1 MREPTSRIAGLI
13 TMLIAGAL
21 TFDAQASP
29 ADSLRKLNDPKG
41 DVFVV
46 AHRGCHNPAPSRG
59 LYDPAP
65 ENSLQALDRCVALG
79 VDMVE
84 TDVRRTKD
92 GVLVIM
98 HDETVNRTTNGT
110 GRVADMTA
118 SEFKRLRLRQ
128 NFGGAMS
135 PMLTD
140 EAPSTLEEVMA
151 RASGRIMLNLDIK
164 EPIYAEVAAAVSKAG
179 LADQMLIKADALPDM
194 PPLGDQAPY
203 REALFMPMVNA
214 VKPGQGR
221 DLAAVVTRQASGR
234 RKIPAVE
241 MVFVGPEAF
250 AGIRQAASQA
260 GVRLWN
266 NTLTAVGV
274 LGVTGYG
281 GDLDA
286 LRAPDLVWGRQ
297 ITAGISIFQTDEP
310 AALLD
315 YLALRRGRSTAQSQV
330 R

>member
-1 MREPTSRIAGLI
+1 MRQDKSRIIGFM
-13 TMLIAGAL
+13 TMLMMTGGL
-21 TFDAQASP
+21 VSVAQASP
-29 ADSLRKLNDPKG
+29 PQAPRKLNDPKG
-41 DVFVV
+41 GVFVV

-59 LYDPAP
+59 LYDPTP
-65 ENSLQALDRCVALG
+65 ENSLQALERCVALG

-110 GRVADMTA
+110 GRVADMTVA
-118 SEFKRLRLRQ
+118 EFKQLRLRQ
-128 NFGGAMS
+128 NFGGSMS

-140 EAPSTLEEVMA
+140 EAPSTLDEFMA
-151 RASGRIMLNLDIK
+151 RAKGRIMLNLDIK
-164 EPIYAEVAAAVSKAG
+164 EPIHAEVAAAVVKAKLG
-179 LADQMLIKADALPDM
+179 DEMLIKADAFPET
-194 PPLGDQAPY
+194 PPLSD
-203 REALFMPMVNA
+203 EAAFRDTLFMPMINA
-214 VKPGQGR
+214 VKPGQGS
-221 DLAAVVTRQASGR
+221 DLAAIVTRQASGR

-241 MVFVGPEAF
+241 LVFVGPESF
-250 AGIRQAASQA
+250 VKIRQAAQEA

-274 LGVTGYG
+274 VGITGYG

-297 ITAGISIFQTDEP
+297 ISAGVSVFQTDEP

-315 YLALRRGRSTAQSQV
+315 YLATRKSDAANR
-330 R
+330 